1 MTLEEEFQ
9 LELARDDTD
18 LFAKWLDGIA
28 LMAAAL
34 GTNVSKQISAINRAS
49 PKTRHRVSSCLQ
61 TVQGVARVQ
70 TRYRANV
77 LAQ

>member
-18 LFAKWLDGIA
+18 LFAKWLVGIA

-34 GTNVSKQISAINRAS
+34 GTNFSKQISAINRAS
-49 PKTRHRVSSCLQ
+49 PKTRRRVSSCLQ

-70 TRYRANV
+70 TKDRANA
-77 LAQ
+77 LAL